1 MSPTV
6 ERTAENRVWQHY
18 AGIQATDAADGAFVL
33 KKLIILLE
41 MIKFEHT
48 VFALPFA
55 FLGAV
60 FAARGIPGAGQVVWI
75 LAAMVGARS
84 AAMAFNRLV
93 DLKYDANNPRT
104 ADRALPRGLLGTSF
118 VAGFIIASASLLIF
132 AAYHLNPLAFKLSPA
147 ALAIVFFYSFTKRFT
162 WGSHLFLG
170 AALACS
176 PIGAW
181 IAVRGDLTGTPL
193 MLGAAVLLWVAGFD
207 IIYACQDIEF
217 DRKAALYSI
226 PKRFGV
232 AGALWISGAM
242 HVLMISLLAWLF
254 HREDLGWLS
263 YGGLTAVGVLLIY
276 EHALV
281 RPSDLSRVNAA
292 FFTINGWISVLLLIT
307 TSLDILNHPG
317 S

>member
-1 MSPTV
+1 M
-6 ERTAENRVWQHY
+6 
-18 AGIQATDAADGAFVL
+18 
-33 KKLIILLE
+33 KKIRILLE

-60 FAARGIPGAGQVVWI
+60 FAAQGLPSLRQAVWI
-75 LAAMVGARS
+75 LMAMVGARS

-93 DLKYDANNPRT
+93 DLPYDAKNPRT
-104 ADRALPRGLLGTSF
+104 ASRALPQGLLETSF
-118 VAGFIIASASLLIF
+118 VIGFIGVSAFLLIF
-132 AAYHLNPLAFKLSPA
+132 AAYQLNPLAFRLSPA
-147 ALAIVFFYSFTKRFT
+147 ALAVVFFYSYTKRFT

-170 AALACS
+170 LALACS

-181 IAVRGDLTGTPL
+181 IAIRGDLAMTPL
-193 MLGAAVLLWVAGFD
+193 LLGAAVVLWVAGFD
-207 IIYACQDIEF
+207 IIYACQDVEF
-217 DRKAALYSI
+217 DRRTALHSI
-226 PKRFGV
+226 PQRFGI

-242 HVLMISLLAWLF
+242 HILTVGALAWLF
-254 HREDLGWLS
+254 AFQALGWLS
-263 YGGLTAVGVLLIY
+263 YGGLAAVTALLIY

-281 RPSDLSRVNAA
+281 RPSDLSRLNAA
-292 FFTINGWISVLLLIT
+292 FFTINGWVSILLLIT